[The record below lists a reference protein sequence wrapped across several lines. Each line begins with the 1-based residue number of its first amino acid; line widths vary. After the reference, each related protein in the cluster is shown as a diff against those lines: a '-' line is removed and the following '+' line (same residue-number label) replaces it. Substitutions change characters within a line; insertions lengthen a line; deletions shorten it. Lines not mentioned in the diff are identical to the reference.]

1 MNIIINNKRKNVIKG
16 FINESENNELIYNTI
31 LDILSVA
38 GYEITT
44 EDKDYILN
52 LDYNLNNF
60 EN

>member
-16 FINESENNELIYNTI
+16 FIDKSESNELIYNTI
-31 LDILSVA
+31 LDILSVT

-44 EDKDYILN
+44 EDKNYILS
-52 LDYNLNNF
+52 LGYSLNNF